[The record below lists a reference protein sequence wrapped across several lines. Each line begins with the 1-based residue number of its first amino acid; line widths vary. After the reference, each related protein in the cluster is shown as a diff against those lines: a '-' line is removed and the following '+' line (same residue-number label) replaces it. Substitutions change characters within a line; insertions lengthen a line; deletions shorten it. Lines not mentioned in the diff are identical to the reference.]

1 MQQFLLH
8 SAVHISDGR
17 GMHRY
22 KVAVLKFHGGV
33 FKLRVEEGVNLALR
47 HCRYNVRDV
56 QFHPES
62 VLTALGAAM
71 VANWTT
77 GRSKATSGPVAPQN
91 AQK

>member
-1 MQQFLLH
+1 
-8 SAVHISDGR
+8 
-17 GMHRY
+17 MHRH

-33 FKLRVEEGVNLALR
+33 FKFTVELGVNLVLS
-47 HCRYNVRDV
+47 HLHYEVCGV

-62 VLTALGAAM
+62 VLTPLGAAM

-77 GRSKATSGPVAPQN
+77 GRSYATSGPDAPQN